1 MPNDRSISPIPA
13 TVTNR
18 IGILNVHFTIPSE
31 LKNSDIS
38 GFITRQLA
46 IMPIIVEII
55 IVGINESAVCTM
67 SCFVV
72 KPNDLSIP

>member
-1 MPNDRSISPIPA
+1 MPNDRRISPIPA
-13 TVTNR
+13 IIEKTT
-18 IGILNVHFTIPSE
+18 GILNVHFTIPSE

-38 GFITRQLA
+38 GFITRQLT
-46 IMPIIVEII
+46 IIPTTVESII
-55 IVGINESAVCTM
+55 AGRNESAVCSI